1 MNEWIIE
8 IRLINSIFFEM
19 ISLDN
24 LFTYIII
31 K

>member
-8 IRLINSIFFEM
+8 IRLINSKKIQM
-19 ISLDN
+19 IILDN